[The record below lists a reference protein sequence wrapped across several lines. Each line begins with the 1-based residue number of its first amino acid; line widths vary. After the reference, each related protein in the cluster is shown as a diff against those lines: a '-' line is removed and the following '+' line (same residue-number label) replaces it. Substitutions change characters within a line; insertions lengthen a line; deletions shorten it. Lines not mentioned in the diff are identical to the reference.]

1 MRRLFCIASLLAL
14 AAGCGHAR
22 LVNRNTTGGVFA
34 LEGDR
39 NKAMEDAAQQ
49 MSAHC
54 RGPYTITSE
63 GENVVGTDSAQS
75 NETYVTKDG
84 TVVNQGGASTRQAV
98 EWRVQYVCGNAA
110 PGQYQQP
117 QAQPDPYGNPP
128 PQGQPGQ
135 PGPYAQPPPPPP
147 PGY

>member
-1 MRRLFCIASLLAL
+1 MRRLSLLASL
-14 AAGCGHAR
+14 AVLVAGCGHAR
-22 LVNRNTTGGVFA
+22 LVNRNTNGGVFA

-49 MSAHC
+49 MSGHC
-54 RGPYTITSE
+54 RGPYTIVSE
-63 GENVVGTDSAQS
+63 GENVVGSDSAQS

-117 QAQPDPYGNPP
+117 DPYGQPP
-128 PQGQPGQ
+128 AQDPYGQPPGQ
-135 PGPYAQPPPPPP
+135 PPQQPQPQPP